1 MELRL
6 KFFIC
11 FQKFKGQTGFNLF
24 LTILQNHLIIYVVK
38 QVTSAL
44 CSFSFF
50 DASSLTASD
59 RTSVTCGFY
68 CLSFSNID
76 LLHNL
81 HYDRGRSCLF
91 CRFQSKSLRIFL
103 IFEFLNFCLFWFN
116 FIFIRRTKF
125 DGFANH
131 LNTFYDKLDWILLTF
146 CGFFQTRSLTRI
158 RCYKTHGTGNS
169 LSHYFFFALRWRCSF
184 ISFIFCTN
192 TLRLSCTQV
201 LSWAKHYL

>member
-1 MELRL
+1 MYFVSNLADYAGRCDLMLLSKKFSSFVYITVSYCRQTLNAQLWAKVNTEIDEISFNLTIIVRRTLRVLKKIVIVNTVMELRL

-103 IFEFLNFCLFWFN
+103 IFEFLNFCLF
-116 FIFIRRTKF
+116 
-125 DGFANH
+125 
-131 LNTFYDKLDWILLTF
+131 
-146 CGFFQTRSLTRI
+146 
-158 RCYKTHGTGNS
+158 
-169 LSHYFFFALRWRCSF
+169 
-184 ISFIFCTN
+184 
-192 TLRLSCTQV
+192 
-201 LSWAKHYL
+201 